1 MSVSIKRQRNGELRP
16 FWYGE
21 YVDNRGKRKIENL
34 GEWRGTPP
42 PSLLG
47 TGDKTTGSPD
57 FEESRKEAEKQ
68 LAAHADEAGR
78 KGRVEHLTERLIQ
91 SKTGRAVEY
100 SAVSD
105 LPQRWRNLGRENKVS
120 EDYLKGCDTVFNRF
134 AAFMKTRNRAAVTY
148 LYEVTP
154 EDAAAFVSEIQTT
167 TKERK
172 AFSRKTRRDAVKMLN
187 KSFQRFLPMGAAN
200 PFSNL
205 VGKRKDGE
213 SETIHRKPFTREE
226 LKSLLSAAASDEF
239 MLPLITTA
247 ACTGMRR
254 GDVCKLKWRDVDLD
268 GGMVI
273 TKASKTGEP
282 VEVPIWPPLR
292 AVLLER
298 QGNKGPLVF
307 PEAARMLAD
316 NPDGL
321 TWRFKKIVA
330 QAFNSGKLPLALPEP
345 IPTGDIETEGGA
357 AIIEKLPEGERRT
370 RTLEIFRRY
379 CAGESLRGIVK
390 ATGYCKGTVSNDL
403 HAVQDMIGKPFL
415 RLQTASVKKAVRDAT
430 QETRAHGQRAASV
443 RDWHALRATFV
454 TLALSAGVPVE
465 LVRRVTGHTT
475 VEIVLKHY
483 FRPDRENFK
492 AAFKDAMPQELTG
505 GKKPKQ
511 LKAADEMGELF
522 EKLKAGSATD
532 QDKKRLKLL
541 TAKI

>member
-1 MSVSIKRQRNGELRP
+1 M
-16 FWYGE
+16 
-21 YVDNRGKRKIENL
+21 
-34 GEWRGTPP
+34 
-42 PSLLG
+42 
-47 TGDKTTGSPD
+47 
-57 FEESRKEAEKQ
+57 
-68 LAAHADEAGR
+68 
-78 KGRVEHLTERLIQ
+78 TERLIQ

-100 SAVSD
+100 STVAD
-105 LPQRWRNLGRENKVS
+105 LPQCWRNLGRDSKVG

-134 AAFMKTRNRAAVTY
+134 AAFMKTRNRAAVIY

-154 EDAAAFVSEIQTT
+154 EDAAAFVSSIQTT

-172 AFSRKTRRDAVKMLN
+172 AFSRKTVRDTVKLLN
-187 KSFQRFLPMGAAN
+187 KSFERFLPVGAGN
-200 PFSNL
+200 PFSGF
-205 VGKRKDGE
+205 VGRRSSGE

-226 LKSLLSAAASDEF
+226 LKALLSAAAGDEF

-254 GDVCKLKWRDVDLD
+254 GDVCGLKWRDVDLD
-268 GGMVI
+268 GGMLAVK
-273 TKASKTGEP
+273 TSKTGAT
-282 VEVPIWPPLR
+282 VEIPIFNQLR
-292 AVLLER
+292 DVLEM
-298 QGNKGPLVF
+298 QKGNKGPLVF
-307 PEAARMLAD
+307 PEAARMLRD

-330 QAFNSGKLPLALPEP
+330 QAFNYGKLPLALPEP
-345 IPTGDIETEGGA
+345 IPTGDIETEGAA

-390 ATGYCKGTVSNDL
+390 ATSYCKATVSNDL

-415 RLQTASVKKAVRDAT
+415 RIQTASVKKAVRDAT

-522 EKLKAGSATD
+522 EKLKAGTATN